1 MQSVPITTNGLCE
14 SLFSTLN
21 IVSAFIPYFPDLES
35 GLRLGLWCQDTD
47 YRDSPDTV
55 FDNGEDLSAEEEAM
69 EEDLTPEQV
78 PGVEGVSEN
87 NPYGCQFCTKAFP
100 RLSNCL

>member
-1 MQSVPITTNGLCE
+1 MSFAE
-14 SLFSTLN
+14 SQPGTDWATGSFHN
-21 IVSAFIPYFPDLES
+21 KK
-35 GLRLGLWCQDTD
+35 DTD

-100 RLSNCL
+100 RLSYLKIHEQVKQLRNNIQIQSNLY

>member
-1 MQSVPITTNGLCE
+1 M
-14 SLFSTLN
+14 
-21 IVSAFIPYFPDLES
+21 S
-35 GLRLGLWCQDTD
+35 GIRTHTVQPETDWATGSFHNKQDTD

-78 PGVEGVSEN
+78 PGVV
-87 NPYGCQFCTKAFP
+87 
-100 RLSNCL
+100 LSSHFFIVPKVTS